1 MVSTANQIW
10 ADGPSTQPYQPD
22 KSLIREWGTWVESII
37 NAFLADG
44 GLIYTSRASLYADL
58 SQDAHA
64 SAWVMGDPTSA
75 YNGIYMKVGASGTGS
90 WTRVSDLPFSYIV
103 ATDVGAGT
111 PNAIQAASGIPIS
124 GSSLVV
130 TNVFEANTDTPVT
143 IAFNGGSPLTI
154 KTNSGND
161 IVAGGLVAGMLLF
174 GFVSGSTYRLISD
187 QVSSAIV
194 AAAEAQAVR
203 AEAARDAALAAVPN
217 AFPANLSTLK
227 ALPTATVR
235 NAFYNNS
242 QWQFRSGDYSA
253 QIAFDT
259 TSVVFAKANDTAAT
273 AGAWVR
279 IMNDGLLTPEMA
291 GAVGNG
297 VADDSAAFNTAL
309 ALLAFIGGG
318 TLRAQNSYKLRNVAI
333 PSNVTVDARDA
344 NIVGLGGGATNVIW
358 SMRGTASGV
367 RKALGNINK
376 GSILVVCTTP
386 ADAGTFSIGDY
397 VLIQNEV
404 FASPGSAGKNQEIA
418 RIAAANASTG
428 EVSLE
433 NHLIGSYVGS
443 TPTIEKISPVLNS
456 RIIGGSTYL
465 ADASA
470 AEGGHI
476 YLDLCVRCLI
486 TEVTIEGVNNLP
498 GIRVGRST
506 DIDILGNRV
515 RVGHRTN
522 LGGYG
527 YGISLEASSHGI
539 RVHRNHVSKVREILC
554 TDRCRFVIFSENQVF
569 GNYINGIN
577 SHSSQ
582 NENVSIINNH
592 INSIVAGVAISFG
605 QGSGSNN
612 DSVGVVSGNIIAGT
626 FGDGIQITAT
636 GSSTSKVVVANNVIR
651 GFGQNLS
658 NASGIYATSIDNVTI
673 IGNQVIADGALGTAT
688 GIFISGL
695 TKGIVNNNIV
705 EGSAYGI
712 SVTVGQKISIQG
724 NRLEGITSQCIRIP
738 NADSGNVWI
747 LDNYSNV
754 SNQSINATGTYQHRN
769 SWQTLP

>member
-22 KSLIREWGTWVESII
+22 KSLIREWGTWVENII

-44 GLIYTSRASLYADL
+44 GLIYTSRADLFADL
-58 SQDAHA
+58 SQGAHS
-64 SAWVMGDPTSA
+64 SAWVMGDPTAA
-75 YNGIYMKVGASGTGS
+75 YNGIYMKNGGSGTGS

-103 ATDVGAGT
+103 AVDVGAGT
-111 PNAIQAASGIPIS
+111 PNAIQATAGIPIS
-124 GSSLVV
+124 GSSLIV
-130 TNVFEANTDTPVT
+130 TNVFEANDGSPVT

-154 KTNSGND
+154 KSNSGND
-161 IVAGGLVAGMLLF
+161 IVAGGLAPGMLLF
-174 GFVSGSTYRLISD
+174 GFVTGGTYRLISD

-217 AFPANLSTLK
+217 AFPANLATLK

-253 QIAFDT
+253 QITFDT

-309 ALLAFIGGG
+309 SLIAFLGGG
-318 TLRAQNSYKLRNVAI
+318 TLRAKNAYKLKNVNV
-333 PSNVTVDARDA
+333 PSNVTVDLRGSKITA
-344 NIVGLGGGATNVIW
+344 IGGGAGSTVFKLA
-358 SMRGTASGV
+358 GTASGS
-367 RKALGNINK
+367 RKAINNVAK
-376 GSILVVCTTP
+376 NSILVVCPTP
-386 ADAGTFSIGDY
+386 ADAGAFAVGDY
-397 VLIQNEV
+397 VLVQNEV

-418 RIAAANASTG
+418 RIAAANPATG
-428 EVSLE
+428 EISLE
-433 NHLIGSYVGS
+433 NHIIGFYTGS
-443 TPTIEKISPVLNS
+443 TPTIEKITPILNS
-456 RIIGGSTYL
+456 RIVGGSSFL

-476 YLDLCVRCLI
+476 YMDLCVRCLI

-506 DIDILGNRV
+506 DIDLVGNRI

-527 YGISLEASSHGI
+527 YGISIEESSHGI
-539 RVHRNHVSKVREILC
+539 RIHRNHVSKVREILC

-569 GNYINGIN
+569 GNFINGIN

-582 NENVSIINNH
+582 NENISIINNH
-592 INSIVAGVAISFG
+592 IQAVVNGVGISFG

-612 DSVGVVSGNIIAGT
+612 DNVGLIKGNIVRGTFSDGIQVSATASTTTRVIIDGNIIS
-626 FGDGIQITAT
+626 D
-636 GSSTSKVVVANNVIR
+636 
-651 GFGQNLS
+651 FGQNIAGAS
-658 NASGIYATSIDNVTI
+658 AIYCTSCENVQITNNQINGTGSQGNPYGVFASGMVKSI
-673 IGNQVIADGALGTAT
+673 IAHNMIEA
-688 GIFISGL
+688 
-695 TKGIVNNNIV
+695 V
-705 EGSAYGI
+705 AYGI
-712 SVTVGQKISIQG
+712 SLTSCAKVTCQG
-724 NRLEGITSQCIRIP
+724 NRIEGATQQCVRVPTTDNSQL
-738 NADSGNVWI
+738 WF
-747 LDNYSNV
+747 LDNFSNA
-754 SNQSINATGTYQHRN
+754 SNQAINATNTYQHRN